1 MSTIDLYVERAPL
14 RFAGASAP
22 LEGATYAVLGVPFDS
37 TSSYRPGS
45 RFAPLSIR
53 EASLNIESNSLT
65 GVGLFIEEVSI
76 SDLGDLAVVHGDS
89 KETLRRV
96 ESVVGELAGS
106 GIIPVVLGGEHTIT
120 AGVMRGLSRA
130 GLRPC
135 LLVFDAHLDL
145 REDYLGC
152 KYGHASAIRLAREA
166 VGPEIIAYVGARA
179 YAREELE
186 YASSLGDS
194 ILVVS
199 PVEVKKLGPSA
210 VASHLRNR
218 LSRCEAVY
226 LSFDIDAL
234 DPAYAPGTG
243 TPEPMGLDAFEVF
256 RILSLTVDERF
267 VGMDLVEVN
276 PLVDRAGVTSI
287 LAARIVQEFIL
298 LREGGKR
305 AR

>member
-14 RFAGASAP
+14 RFAGATASLESA
-22 LEGATYAVLGVPFDS
+22 AYAVLGVPFDS

-45 RFAPLSIR
+45 RFAPMSIR
-53 EASLNIESNSLT
+53 EASINIESNSLT
-65 GVGLFIEEVSI
+65 GAGLFIEEVII
-76 SDLGDLAVVHGDS
+76 SDIGDLAVVHGDP

-96 ESVVGELAGS
+96 ESVVGELAGK
-106 GIIPVVLGGEHTIT
+106 GVIPIVIGGEHTIT
-120 AGVMRGLSRA
+120 AGVARGLSRA
-130 GLRPC
+130 GVRPC

-166 VGPEIIAYVGARA
+166 IAPDVTIYVGARA

-186 YASSLGDS
+186 YAASLGDS
-194 ILVVS
+194 IQIIS

-218 LSRCEAVY
+218 LSRCESVY

-256 RILSLTVDERF
+256 RILSLVVDERF

-276 PLVDRAGVTSI
+276 PLVDKTGVTSV
-287 LAARIVQEFIL
+287 LAARILQEFLL
-298 LREGGKR
+298 LREGRRR